1 MNKADRIRKNA
12 VKAGTRYAKKHSE
25 GISKEDLLSIK
36 VQTMSGWL
44 RWFMGVTGI
53 ILIAFSIVAWPSD
66 GFGIR
71 CLEMIGGLLLVA
83 FGIFGIRR
91 TISNI
96 SDVGDLLEFT
106 VDGVGSVIGG
116 IFDL

>member
-25 GISKEDLLSIK
+25 GISKDALLNIK

-44 RWFMGVTGI
+44 RWLMGLSGI
-53 ILIAFSIVAWPSD
+53 ALIAFSSSSWPSD
-66 GFGIR
+66 GLTTRII
-71 CLEMIGGLLLVA
+71 EMVGGLFLAA
-83 FGIFGIRR
+83 FGLFGVRR
-91 TISNI
+91 TLSNI

-106 VDGVGSVIGG
+106 VEGVGSIIGG
-116 IFDL
+116 IFDI